1 MRQLVLDLGVY
12 KEWEQAR
19 QSHTEREKVSIF
31 YDEELDY
38 IESSATIML
47 RAVIFDRIGKLQA
60 AINLYRQVL
69 QHFSDELTF
78 DLKIY
83 ALFRLMRIYKRTR
96 YDMASAARFVEII
109 DAFS

>member
-1 MRQLVLDLGVY
+1 M
-12 KEWEQAR
+12 
-19 QSHTEREKVSIF
+19 SIF